1 MADQQTDQAK
11 LHPLSR
17 FFRLLS
23 VDKKDITNIYIY
35 AIVNGIVILSLPL
48 GIQAIINFITGGLIS
63 TSWLVLVIFVIGGL
77 VFSGM
82 LQVTQL
88 AITERLQQRIFTR
101 ASFEFAY
108 RIPRIRLEAVDRYY
122 LPELVNRF
130 FDTLS
135 VQKGLSKILIDFSTA
150 SLQILFGLVL
160 LSFYH
165 PLFIAFGLLLI
176 AIVYIIFRVTGPK
189 GLETSIQESKYK
201 YEVAHW
207 LEEVARLMGTF
218 KLAGDTDFTLQRTDS
233 LVSKYIDARKKHF
246 RVLITQYFNMIAF
259 KVLVAAGLLI
269 MGSLLVIDQQ
279 INLGQFVAAEII
291 IILVLSS
298 VEKLILSMETVYDVL
313 TSLEKMGY
321 VTDLPLESQGTMD
334 FKQVDTGAGMKIVV
348 SNLTF
353 RYPESVMPTL
363 KNISLRIESGDRV
376 CLSGFAGSGKSTLIQ
391 TIAGLYQEYE
401 GIITYNDVP
410 IGNLRLDSL
419 RELMGDSLH
428 QEKIFKG
435 TLLENITLGRP
446 NIGLK
451 EVQEAIKHS
460 RLEEFIKNLRK
471 GLNSELDAGGQNISE
486 SVITKIILARS
497 IASRPRLLL
506 ITDHFGVLEPHE
518 CEGIMDFLV
527 DPANPWTL
535 VIVSNH
541 AGIASR
547 CKRIVL
553 MKNGE
558 IIEDAPFKEL
568 NNSGVFQ
575 HLINL

>member
-1 MADQQTDQAK
+1 MADSTHSNGFK
-11 LHPLSR
+11 PLQR

-23 VDKKDITNIYIY
+23 VDKKEITQIYIY
-35 AIVNGIVILSLPL
+35 AIVNGLVVLSLPL

-63 TSWLVLVIFVIGGL
+63 TSWIVLVAFVIAGL
-77 VFSGM
+77 IFSGT
-82 LQVTQL
+82 LQVAQL
-88 AITERLQQRIFTR
+88 AITERLQQRIFAR

-108 RIPRIRLEAVDRYY
+108 RIPRIRMESVDRYY
-122 LPELVNRF
+122 VPELVNRF

-135 VQKGLSKILIDFSTA
+135 VQKGLSKILIDFSSAT
-150 SLQILFGLVL
+150 LQVLFGLIL

-165 PLFIAFGLLLI
+165 PLFIAFGLLLV
-176 AIVYIIFRVTGPK
+176 AIVYIILRATGPK
-189 GLETSIQESKYK
+189 GMATSYQESNHK

-218 KLAGDTDFTLQRTDS
+218 KLAGESDFTLQRTDG
-233 LVSKYIDARKKHF
+233 LVKNYIEARKKHF
-246 RVLITQYFNMIAF
+246 RVLVIQYFNMIGF

-313 TSLEKMGY
+313 TALEKMGY
-321 VTDLPLESQGTMD
+321 VTDLPLESQGSMD
-334 FKQVDTGAGMKIVV
+334 FRQVDTGKGMEISVD
-348 SNLTF
+348 NLTF
-353 RYPESVMPTL
+353 RYPDAIGATL
-363 KNISLRIESGDRV
+363 RNISLRIGSGDRV
-376 CLSGFAGSGKSTLIQ
+376 CLAGFAGSGKSTLIQ
-391 TIAGLYQEYE
+391 LIAGLYQNFE
-401 GIITYNDVP
+401 GNISYNGIP
-410 IGNLRLDSL
+410 IGNLKLDSL

-446 NIGLK
+446 NIGLA
-451 EVQEAIKHS
+451 EIQEAIERA
-460 RLEEFIKNLRK
+460 RLSDFVQNLRK
-471 GLNSELDAGGQNISE
+471 GFNTELDAGGKNLSE

-497 IASRPRLLL
+497 IASKPRLLL

-518 CEGIMDFLV
+518 CEGIMDHLT
-527 DPANPWTL
+527 DPSNLWTL

-547 CKRIVL
+547 CRRIIL
-553 MKNGE
+553 MKHGE
-558 IIEDAPFKEL
+558 IIEDAPFAGLVHTE
-568 NNSGVFQ
+568 VFQ
-575 HLINL
+575 HLINP